1 MPHGPDIAAEPLST
15 RSTTEGAAD
24 MARFTTMRSSLDDVV
39 REITTAPQPLPLP
52 GRARAARRAE
62 APFPAQRRRGTGSA
76 IRGAQTRSTAVR
88 RPIRIPGK

>member
-1 MPHGPDIAAEPLST
+1 MPHATVIAAKPLST
-15 RSTTEGAAD
+15 RSTHEGAAD
-24 MARFTTMRSSLDDVV
+24 MRSALDNAV
-39 REITTAPQPLPLP
+39 REIMTTPQPLPLP
-52 GRARAARRAE
+52 TRRRAERRTE